1 MGLSMVLLVAVLLEV
16 GLLCRPFEY
25 NWNKY
30 IPGTCEDS
38 TQAYEAVGILNLITD
53 LTIVILPMPV
63 LWKLQLPVA
72 KKVALTF
79 MFGVG
84 VLICIVSTIRILS
97 LSVWQTS
104 DFTYGMRQ
112 IAYWSLLEPTLG
124 IINCCLPIMGPII
137 SAATSSKLWTRGNP
151 SRGKVSYGQGQSGK
165 ADSRGGQNLEAGPF
179 KRLNEP
185 SYTMG
190 PMPSRSNEITT
201 SSNSTDFYDPRDDK
215 AQAFEHDPKALPAKP
230 GIQVKQE
237 WQVHHG

>member
-1 MGLSMVLLVAVLLEV
+1 M
-16 GLLCRPFEY
+16 
-25 NWNKY
+25 
-30 IPGTCEDS
+30 S
-38 TQAYEAVGILNLITD
+38 TL
-53 LTIVILPMPV
+53 
-63 LWKLQLPVA
+63 
-72 KKVALTF
+72 
-79 MFGVG
+79 
-84 VLICIVSTIRILS
+84 RILS

-151 SRGKVSYGQGQSGK
+151 SHGKVSYGKGVSGK
-165 ADSRGGQNLEAGPF
+165 TNSRGGQNLEAGPF

-185 SYTMG
+185 MYPMG

-215 AQAFEHDPKALPAKP
+215 VESYGHDTKALPAKL
-230 GIQVKQE
+230 GIKVKQE
-237 WQVHHG
+237 WEVHHG